1 MSSTPDL
8 SLKNFVLGAK
18 NLEFILDRLQ
28 EGIIAHDQQRRI
40 FFFNR
45 AAAAMTGFAPEEVLG
60 KDCHE
65 VFGGPLCGKQ
75 CSFCGKAPDSWT
87 QLSYPL
93 NLVTKQGEP
102 KQMEM
107 SVVGLRDDQGGFA
120 GVLAVLRDIT
130 SLAGL
135 KFWTGDFAGFAG
147 IVGRDPRMIQIFK
160 QIRQLAENDYPVLIT
175 GETGTGKELVATA
188 IHRESRRSRGPFV
201 PVNCGALPEGIVE
214 SELFGHV
221 QGAFSGAVRDKKGR
235 FELAHGGTIFLDEVA
250 ELTRNMQV
258 KLLRVLEN
266 GAFERVGGEKT
277 ITVDVRIISATN
289 RDLKRELARKNFRQD
304 LYYRLNVVPI
314 EVPPLRERRGDI
326 PLLLDYFLQESRKP
340 GGKAP
345 RFSPEALGLL
355 RQYPWPGN
363 VRELQNAVHYA
374 LARGERRVLGPEELP
389 QEIRG
394 ESSRRGPVSKLKA
407 ATVQAALAQCG
418 GNKVKAARL
427 LGVGR
432 ATLYRF
438 LVSQETHMSQN

>member
-1 MSSTPDL
+1 
-8 SLKNFVLGAK
+8 
-18 NLEFILDRLQ
+18 
-28 EGIIAHDQQRRI
+28 
-40 FFFNR
+40 
-45 AAAAMTGFAPEEVLG
+45 
-60 KDCHE
+60 
-65 VFGGPLCGKQ
+65 
-75 CSFCGKAPDSWT
+75 
-87 QLSYPL
+87 
-93 NLVTKQGEP
+93 
-102 KQMEM
+102 
-107 SVVGLRDDQGGFA
+107 
-120 GVLAVLRDIT
+120 
-130 SLAGL
+130 
-135 KFWTGDFAGFAG
+135 
-147 IVGRDPRMIQIFK
+147 
-160 QIRQLAENDYPVLIT
+160 
-175 GETGTGKELVATA
+175 
-188 IHRESRRSRGPFV
+188 
-201 PVNCGALPEGIVE
+201 
-214 SELFGHV
+214 V

-355 RQYPWPGN
+355 RKYPWPGN

-374 LARGERRVLGPEELP
+374 LARGERRVLGREELP

-407 ATVQAALAQCG
+407 AAVQAALAQCG

-438 LVSQETHMSQN
+438 LVSQETHLSHN